1 VTQPLPGTVLIE
13 NPLFEIGEGKVSSRV
28 RVCRDGFDSVIEL
41 ELLEGQ
47 TDWQVLGDALDALDA
62 EQRAAVTAF
71 VAKEYAKDG
80 HGARTH
86 RRLTSERP
94 RE

>member
-13 NPLFEIGEGKVSSRV
+13 NPLFEVSEGKVSSRV
-28 RVCRDGFDSVIEL
+28 RVCREGFDSVIEL

-47 TDWQVLGDALDALDA
+47 TDWQVLGDALDA

-94 RE
+94 R